1 LVFLV
6 FPALTIC
13 NVNKHRRTALTPRD
27 ILVMGPHLG
36 MTDQYINLTH
46 PEVYPEN
53 WARTMFEGTD
63 WAALNETYKGERFS
77 HF

>member
-1 LVFLV
+1 
-6 FPALTIC
+6 
-13 NVNKHRRTALTPRD
+13 VNKHRRTALTPRD